1 MRQGPNPKRGR
12 GRGTGRKAPNNR
24 TQTFDSNGPS
34 VRVRGNA
41 FQVQEKYLA
50 LARDAASAG
59 DRVAAENYFQ
69 HAEHYLRIINA
80 ANAQAEARREQQ
92 QGNGED
98 QGDQSGGGDRGR
110 RARNG
115 GDDDQQPSEHSARG
129 DDDDDDEPEEQ
140 QEKPARAKR
149 GNGRGRL
156 KKPEVQAGDEGETED
171 EPLTAPAGD
180 DEDGKPLQA

>member
-12 GRGTGRKAPNNR
+12 GRGNVRKAPNNR
-24 TQTFDSNGPS
+24 SQTFDSNGPS

-50 LARDAASAG
+50 LARDAAAAG

-92 QGNGED
+92 HGNGED
-98 QGDQSGGGDRGR
+98 QGDQSGRPDRGQ

-115 GDDDQQPSEHSARG
+115 GDDDQPSEPSAHG
-129 DDDDDDEPEEQ
+129 ADDDEETEG

-149 GNGRGRL
+149 GNGRGRS
-156 KKPEVQAGDEGETED
+156 KKPEVQAGDEGEAED
-171 EPLTAPAGD
+171 EPLAAPAGD
-180 DEDGKPLQA
+180 EDGESLQA